1 MSHKPIFA
9 LALLLAAASCGEGS
23 APAPAPLSDAAAAGQ
38 KYFGQC
44 AICHSAEAPGGRGA
58 AMNLIGP
65 SLFGV
70 VGRPSASLAGY
81 SYSPAMQAANL
92 VWDEETLDR
101 FLQNPQAL
109 VPGSRMSF
117 AGEADAER
125 RRAIIAFLKSRS

>member
-1 MSHKPIFA
+1 MPQKPIVA
-9 LALLLAAASCGEGS
+9 LTLLVAAAGCGERA
-23 APAPAPLSDAAAAGQ
+23 APSPAPLSDAAAVGQ

-65 SLFGV
+65 SLYGV

-81 SYSPAMQAANL
+81 SYSPAMRAANL
-92 VWDEETLDR
+92 VWDVETLDR
-101 FLQNPQAL
+101 FLKNPQAL

-125 RRAIIAFLKSRS
+125 RRTIIEFLKSRE